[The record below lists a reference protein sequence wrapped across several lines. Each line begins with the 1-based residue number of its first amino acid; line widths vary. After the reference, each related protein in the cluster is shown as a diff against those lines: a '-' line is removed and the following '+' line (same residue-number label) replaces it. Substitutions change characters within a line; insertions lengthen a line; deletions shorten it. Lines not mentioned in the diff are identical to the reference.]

1 MVQLQGVMV
10 QRKSK
15 PDLPDPPLPVLM
27 TIYPKV
33 ETAWDHMAE
42 VLGRIK
48 SSELEEA
55 LLVLP
60 LDNVLSLMAV
70 MEQLLERDLKSEVV
84 CRVFFFLVEIHFGS
98 IAGSGAAREQLRR
111 VRCLADTRLR
121 QLRDTVGFN
130 LAALRHVENQAMERD
145 RLETFVDATAKFKA
159 KRKKKK
165 QKQRAIQ
172 TAIISI

>member
-10 QRKSK
+10 QRKTK
-15 PDLPDPPLPVLM
+15 PDLADPPLPVLM

-98 IAGSGAAREQLRR
+98 IAGSG
-111 VRCLADTRLR
+111 RLYFCAHHF
-121 QLRDTVGFN
+121 LS
-130 LAALRHVENQAMERD
+130 
-145 RLETFVDATAKFKA
+145 
-159 KRKKKK
+159 KK
-165 QKQRAIQ
+165 
-172 TAIISI
+172 